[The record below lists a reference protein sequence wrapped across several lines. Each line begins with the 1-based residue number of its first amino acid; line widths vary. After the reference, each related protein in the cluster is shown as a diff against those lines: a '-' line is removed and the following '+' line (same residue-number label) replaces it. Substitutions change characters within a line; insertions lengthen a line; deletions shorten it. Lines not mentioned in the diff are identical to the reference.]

1 MRHGPTVEGII
12 QQNEGPPSIWAENF
26 IDVAELL
33 RRATPD
39 PTTPKDTCPL
49 RLIDE
54 ARIWWICEHHGD
66 PLLVFPRAV
75 VPSAPTTICDPPT
88 QHFPDATI
96 RWSR

>member
-1 MRHGPTVEGII
+1 
-12 QQNEGPPSIWAENF
+12 
-26 IDVAELL
+26 
-33 RRATPD
+33 
-39 PTTPKDTCPL
+39 L

-66 PLLVFPRAV
+66 PLLVFLRAV